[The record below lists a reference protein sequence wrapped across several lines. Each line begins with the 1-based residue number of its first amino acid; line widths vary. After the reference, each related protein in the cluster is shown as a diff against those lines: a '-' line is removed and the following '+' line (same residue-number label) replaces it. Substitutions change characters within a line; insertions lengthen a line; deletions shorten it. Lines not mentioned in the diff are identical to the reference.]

1 MLTFSEKIINY
12 FYECIAYI
20 RKILV
25 KYVKF
30 FVNFGNYPE
39 VLLPDFAG
47 AWPPMRRF
55 AGT

>member
-1 MLTFSEKIINY
+1 MLNFLEKFINCVY
-12 FYECIAYI
+12 KCIAYI
-20 RKILV
+20 RKIVV
-25 KYVKF
+25 KYVELF
-30 FVNFGNYPE
+30 ANFGNYPE

>member
-1 MLTFSEKIINY
+1 MLNFSEKIINY

-30 FVNFGNYPE
+30 FANFRNYLE
-39 VLLPDFAG
+39 VLLSDFAG
-47 AWPPMRRF
+47 AWPPVRRF